1 MKVKAAGIF
10 IVNIDKKLLVCH
22 PTNHSPIF
30 WSIPKGKVEGLETFT
45 EAAIR
50 ETFEET
56 NIDLTDYS
64 NKLISI
70 DSQDYSH
77 KKKVLHPF
85 VLFEIDCHGLN
96 LSTCVIK
103 CNSNVPIERGGFP
116 EMDGYRWVNLED
128 SKEMLH
134 ATQRD
139 CIDEIIKMCDR
150 R

>member
-10 IVNIDKKLLVCH
+10 ILNKDNKLLVCH
-22 PTNHSPIF
+22 PTNHSPSF
-30 WSIPKGKVEGLETFT
+30 WSIPKGKVEGSETLI

-70 DSQDYSH
+70 DSQYYSH
-77 KKKVLHPF
+77 KQKVLHPF

-96 LSTCVIK
+96 LSNCVIK
-103 CNSNVPIERGGFP
+103 CNSNVPIERGGFL
-116 EMDGYRWVNLED
+116 EMDDYKFCTI
-128 SKEMLH
+128 KEARESLH
-134 ATQRD
+134 HTQVE
-139 CIDEIIKMCDR
+139 CLNEIIKMCDR